1 MIGALLLRGMLVG
14 VLAGLLSFGF
24 LKLAGEP
31 SVDRAIAIETQV
43 DKAKAAAEHKPYEEE
58 PEIVSREVQAGT
70 GLFTG
75 VMVYSTAFGGLFALA
90 FALAYGRIGAL
101 SPRAVAVVL
110 AALGFIAVHLI
121 PALKYPPNPPSV
133 GDPDTIGMR
142 TALYFS
148 LIAVSIIAMIAA
160 GMLRSRLQPRFGAW
174 NSGII
179 AGAAYLVLVI
189 VVGLTLPQINEVPA
203 QFPAVLLW
211 QFRITSLAAQLILWT
226 TLGLA
231 FGALAE
237 RAAENAIRRP
247 QRAGLAARQ

>member
-1 MIGALLLRGMLVG
+1 MVGALLLRGMLIG

-24 LKLAGEP
+24 LKLVGEP
-31 SVDRAIAIETQV
+31 SVDRAIAIETQL
-43 DKAKAAAEHKPYEEE
+43 DQAKAAAEHKPYEEE
-58 PEIVSREVQAGT
+58 VPIVSREVQAGI

-75 VMVYSTAFGGLFALA
+75 VMVYSAAFGGLFALA
-90 FALAYGRIGAL
+90 VAWSYGRIGAL
-101 SPRAVAVVL
+101 SPRAATALL

-148 LIAVSIIAMIAA
+148 LIAVSLIAVVAA

-174 NSGII
+174 NSWIM
-179 AGAAYLVLVI
+179 AGAAYLVLMI
-189 VVGLTLPQINEVPA
+189 IVGLTLPRIDEVPA
-203 QFPAVLLW
+203 QFPASLLW

-226 TLGLA
+226 VLGLG
-231 FGALAE
+231 FGAIAE
-237 RAAENAIRRP
+237 AVILDRGRRRLHARPAAS
-247 QRAGLAARQ
+247 